1 MKLAVLCLFVAF
13 TAGAQS
19 TTEHLPAT
27 DAEKIMDALRAGPSF
42 ITDGAT
48 IVDYP
53 ASKGGEFRVLRKG
66 SSEWTCLPGPPPGS
80 KHDDPGCFDQSL
92 LSVGEG
98 WPCRTAT
105 AHR

>member
-1 MKLAVLCLFVAF
+1 MGNVGLEAGWQAFFLRCEMELTVFCLLVAL

-27 DAEKIMDALRAGPSF
+27 DAEKIADALRAGANF

-53 ASKGGEFRVLRKG
+53 ASKGGEFRVPRKG
-66 SSEWTCLPGPPPGS
+66 TSGGRV
-80 KHDDPGCFDQSL
+80 QS
-92 LSVGEG
+92 
-98 WPCRTAT
+98 
-105 AHR
+105 